1 MNTSFQIA
9 PQLAETMIETW
20 LMNNVLSVETRNS
33 DSKIRGLKVIG
44 VI

>member
-9 PQLAETMIETW
+9 PQLAESMIETW
-20 LMNNVLSVETRNS
+20 LMNDVLTVEMR
-33 DSKIRGLKVIG
+33 DPHAKIRGLKVIG